1 MKGKQFLCEN
11 PIPDLVNLSKSYSN
25 VSVNIAYIPK
35 PQEYKKM
42 GEMNFEE
49 LSNFINELLEAQ
61 KPNKSF
67 KEALKFTIT
76 KGSLLYSIMQQQNIN
91 TIELGKAIGV
101 SGVSVS
107 RWVNNSANIT
117 KENLKK
123 LADYFGTTPD
133 YLSGKDSRPTPE
145 EEADQ
150 KTCILFTKQQL
161 KNFGI
166 SNLDKEI
173 LKECGYYLIDP
184 YINDEYYT
192 EKVELATITE
202 NQTINENEW
211 ITWVYTIGY
220 FNKFPSQIALVKTSY
235 LEEMGVD
242 YLDHEI
248 PIDYSEETK
257 NIAQYVDYDK
267 LKLLLGDRK
276 RQLAFNFDM
285 SLESI
290 K

>member
-1 MKGKQFLCEN
+1 MKEKQLLCDK
-11 PIPDLVNLSKSYSN
+11 PIPELVKLSKIYSN
-25 VSVNIAYIPK
+25 VVVNIAYVPK
-35 PQEYKKM
+35 PQEFKKM
-42 GEMNFEE
+42 GDLDF
-49 LSNFINELLEAQ
+49 NELAEFFNKLFVAQ

-67 KEALKFTIT
+67 KEALEFTIT
-76 KGSLLYSIMQQQNIN
+76 KGSLLYSIMQQKNIN
-91 TIELGKAIGV
+91 TVELGKAIGV
-101 SGVSVS
+101 SSVSVS

-150 KTCILFTKQQL
+150 KTLILFTKQQL

-166 SNLDKEI
+166 TNIDKEI

-184 YINDEYYT
+184 YINDEYYN
-192 EKVELATITE
+192 ENVELATITE
-202 NQTINENEW
+202 NQAINENEW
-211 ITWVYTIGY
+211 ITWAYTIGY
-220 FNKFPSQIALVKTSY
+220 FNKFPSQVALVKTSD

-242 YLDHEI
+242 YLDREI
-248 PIDYSEETK
+248 PIDYSIEIK
-257 NIAQYVDYDK
+257 NIAQYVDYEK
-267 LKLLLGDRK
+267 LKVLLEDRK